1 MLSHDT
7 NSSGAVPD
15 TRVTTVYK
23 TDGIRQ
29 LVLNWSSVGPQSVQL
44 VTQAPSQQTNM
55 SRSTE
60 LTLLIQRT
68 QLRFNRA
75 CSQVQHLN
83 QRLDEIEA
91 RYERS
96 KTNSNSVFR
105 YNLKLKMCVVEG
117 TRNYFFEYVQRIGAE
132 LYLLQI
138 ERRDVAPPIREQSNY
153 VDVRR

>member
-1 MLSHDT
+1 MSPL
-7 NSSGAVPD
+7 
-15 TRVTTVYK
+15 
-23 TDGIRQ
+23 GIK
-29 LVLNWSSVGPQSVQL
+29 LKAFFSWSSVGPVGHSGSVS
-44 VTQAPSQQTNM
+44 ANNM

-60 LTLLIQRT
+60 LDQLIQRT

-75 CSQVQHLN
+75 CSQVRHLN

-96 KTNSNSVFR
+96 KANSNSVFR
-105 YNLKLKMCVVEG
+105 YNLKLKMCVLEG

-138 ERRDVAPPIREQSNY
+138 ERRDVAPPIHEQSNY
-153 VDVRR
+153 IDVRR